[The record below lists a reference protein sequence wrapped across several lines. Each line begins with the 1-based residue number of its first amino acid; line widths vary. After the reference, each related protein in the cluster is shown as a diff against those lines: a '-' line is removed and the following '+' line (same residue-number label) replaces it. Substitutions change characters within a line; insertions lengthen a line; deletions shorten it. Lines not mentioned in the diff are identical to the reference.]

1 MSKQKLRLGVIGA
14 GYWGAN
20 LIRVCSEL
28 GVLDTVCDANPDTL
42 AMLRERYPDIRLER
56 DIRALLARNI
66 DAVVIASPVALH
78 AEHALEAIA
87 AGKHVF
93 VEKPL
98 AMSPEEGTAV
108 VRAARAGERT
118 LFVGHLLLYHP
129 AVRRMLDLIHEG
141 EIGHVRHVRS
151 RRLSWGK
158 LRAHENVWW
167 SFAPHDIALTLEI
180 FDAAPQTVRGATV
193 GFVQR
198 NIADFAYADLMFTGG
213 RTAHIEASWL
223 DPDKSSRL
231 DVFGSTGV
239 LRLID
244 SREGAHLTL
253 TPCGD
258 RRDDLGR
265 PQLWRE
271 DERDIEF
278 PSYEPLRAEL
288 EAFLHAVEHGTR
300 PLTDGEEGLRVV
312 QVLAM
317 LGANDYVHPSLEALV

>member
-1 MSKQKLRLGVIGA
+1 VSEGDLRLGVIGA

-20 LIRVCSEL
+20 LVRVCHEL
-28 GVLDTVCDANPDTL
+28 GVLDSVCDASPEILTTVG
-42 AMLRERYPDIRLER
+42 ERYPEVELLR
-56 DIRALLARNI
+56 DLRALLARDI
-66 DAVVIASPVALH
+66 DAVVIASPAALH

-98 AMSPEEGTAV
+98 AMSVEEGTAV

-129 AVRRMLDLIHEG
+129 AVRRLLDLIREG
-141 EIGHVRHVRS
+141 EIGQVRHARS

-167 SFAPHDIALTLEI
+167 SFAPHDVALMLEI
-180 FDAAPQTVRGATV
+180 FEGVPQTVRGSAV
-193 GFVQR
+193 GFVR
-198 NIADFAYADLMFTGG
+198 PNIADFAHADLVFSGG
-213 RTAHIEASWL
+213 RSAHIETSWL

-231 DVFGSTGV
+231 DVFGSKGV

-244 SREGAHLTL
+244 SREGARLTL

-258 RRDDLGR
+258 KRDELDR
-265 PQLWRE
+265 PTLWRE
-271 DERDIEF
+271 DEREVEF
-278 PSYEPLRAEL
+278 SPFEPLRAEL
-288 EAFLHAVEHGTR
+288 QAFLRAVSNHTR

-312 QVLAM
+312 QVLSM
-317 LGANDYVHPSLEALV
+317 LGSNDYVHPSLEALV